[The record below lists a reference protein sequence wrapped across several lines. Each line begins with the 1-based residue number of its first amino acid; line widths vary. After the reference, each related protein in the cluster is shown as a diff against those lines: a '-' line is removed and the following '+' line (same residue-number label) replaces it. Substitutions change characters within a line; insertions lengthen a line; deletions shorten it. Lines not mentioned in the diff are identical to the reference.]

1 MKCSSPY
8 RRGTWRGALL
18 RLATARR
25 VLSTDQKERH
35 NQSVLP
41 CEHPPVHLT
50 SCPANGLHPSLNPV
64 IRLDFA
70 VAYLPS
76 SLPDALSP
84 SLPRCSPRLRVQYSS
99 PGIATYHRHRISA
112 FDWLQLFSSAKSHH
126 LQRPKL
132 PSTALTYSS
141 RKTSDKLHP
150 RVDHRQPLLFCP
162 VRILLSPTLLL
173 VRRQPSAVTATLWFW
188 VDKSF

>member
-8 RRGTWRGALL
+8 RRGTWRGAPL

-84 SLPRCSPRLRVQYSS
+84 SLPRCSPRLPSPIFVPRYSYLSS
-99 PGIATYHRHRISA
+99 PPHFRVRLA
-112 FDWLQLFSSAKSHH
+112 
-126 LQRPKL
+126 
-132 PSTALTYSS
+132 ST
-141 RKTSDKLHP
+141 
-150 RVDHRQPLLFCP
+150 
-162 VRILLSPTLLL
+162 ILIGKEPSPTASQTPIYGPDIFLSKNL
-173 VRRQPSAVTATLWFW
+173 R
-188 VDKSF
+188 

>member
-8 RRGTWRGALL
+8 RRGTWRGAPL

-84 SLPRCSPRLRVQYSS
+84 SLPRCSPKLRVQYSS

-126 LQRPKL
+126 LQRPKP

-141 RKTSDKLHP
+141 RKTP
-150 RVDHRQPLLFCP
+150 R
-162 VRILLSPTLLL
+162 
-173 VRRQPSAVTATLWFW
+173 
-188 VDKSF
+188 